1 MKKTI
6 WIVAAAILLLSLL
19 AGCRTKPADVPGT
32 DTGTEE
38 PTTAVTDSG
47 EILLERQKETPY
59 VIIVGKNADEQETE
73 AANRLYKAFRQYLQL
88 SLPVRIDLIQESS
101 GFVESPYEILVGD
114 TSRAESEA
122 WGKNMRAGD
131 YRIRKAGTKLV
142 IIGASPESTGK
153 AVDAFVDRF
162 LKSANGTLR
171 ITDADAVS
179 VTGDYPVPSFTVDGT
194 ELCEMT
200 VAWSG
205 KGRLNELSAEL
216 LATALTECYGY
227 AAKAL
232 PAYQAG
238 NGRRLRAVT
247 VAELPE
253 LAGLLGDNAAV
264 LTAADGNPVLLARD
278 AASLTGAMRTLAA
291 ALRTTGSLS
300 LESGRTALRMN
311 PGDTMSVL
319 SFNLYGG
326 ADYDNR
332 KNAVLNVIATYLP
345 DTFGIQEGKDAWVNF
360 FASALSEY
368 YAQVGLGN
376 QEDGYTETFNH
387 IYYRK
392 DRFNLIEG
400 GTIWLSDNIHEA
412 GSKLPESKR
421 VRIAT
426 YALLE
431 DRESGKRLLHVN
443 THLDNQ
449 SALAREKQL
458 NIVMRLISSF
468 DAPCVL
474 TGDFNSVPG
483 SSVYAMATSVMT
495 DARVNAAE
503 RDTAPTYNGLGSSSH
518 ILDYCFFSQNRFELL
533 RYRVHDKLYQG
544 NIYPSDHNAILV
556 EYRIR

>member
-6 WIVAAAILLLSLL
+6 WIVAAALLLLSLL
-19 AGCRTKPADVPGT
+19 SGCRTKPADAPGT
-32 DTGTEE
+32 DTETEE
-38 PTTAVTDSG
+38 PAATDN
-47 EILLERQKETPY
+47 EAILLERQKETPY

-73 AANRLYKAFRQYLQL
+73 AANRLYQAFQRYLQI
-88 SLPVRIDLIQESS
+88 SLPVRIDLIQESG

-114 TSRAESEA
+114 TNRAESEA
-122 WGKNMRAGD
+122 WGKNMRTGD

-142 IIGASPESTGK
+142 ILGASPESTGK

-162 LKSANGTLR
+162 LKPANGTLR
-171 ITDADAVS
+171 ITDADV
-179 VTGDYPVPSFTVDGT
+179 VTVQADYSVPSFTVDGT

-205 KGRLNELSAEL
+205 KGRLNELSAEQ

-227 AAKAL
+227 TAKAL

-238 NGRRLRAVT
+238 SGHRLRVVT

-264 LTAADGNPVLLARD
+264 LTAADGDPVLLAKD
-278 AASLTGAMRTLAA
+278 AASLTGAMRTLAV
-291 ALRTTGSLS
+291 ALQTAGPLS
-300 LESGRTALRMN
+300 LESGRTALQMN

-392 DRFNLIEG
+392 DRFDLIEG

-426 YALLE
+426 YALLK
-431 DRESGKRLLHVN
+431 DKESGKQLLHVN

-449 SALAREKQL
+449 SAQAREKQL
-458 NIVMRLISSF
+458 NIVMQLVASF

-474 TGDFNSVPG
+474 TGDFNSTPG
-483 SSVYAMATSVMT
+483 SGVYAKAITVMT
-495 DARVNAAE
+495 DARVSAAE
-503 RDTAPTYNGLGSSSH
+503 RDTAPTYNGLGNSSH
-518 ILDYCFFSQNRFELL
+518 ILDYCFFTQNRFELL
-533 RYRVHDKLYQG
+533 RYRVHNELYQG
-544 NIYPSDHNAILV
+544 SIYPSDHNAILV